1 MAGEAQR
8 RTTEWP
14 LALALL
20 VGAAGLVVLT
30 FYNWRNGI
38 LLFAAAPGV
47 AALLRATLSDRTAGL
62 LHVRGRM
69 FDTAFL
75 FLTAIAIATLA
86 LIVPN

>member
-20 VGAAGLVVLT
+20 VGAAGLVILT

-38 LLFAAAPGV
+38 LIFAAAPGV
-47 AALLRATLSDRTAGL
+47 AALLRATLTDHAVGL
-62 LHVRGRM
+62 LRVRGRM
-69 FDTAFL
+69 FDTMFL
-75 FLTAIAIATLA
+75 FLAAVAIATLG

>member
-14 LALALL
+14 LALSLL
-20 VGAAGLVVLT
+20 VGATGLVILT

-38 LLFAAAPGV
+38 LTFAAAPGL
-47 AALLRATLSDRTAGL
+47 AALLRVTLSDRAAGL

-75 FLTAIAIATLA
+75 FLAAVAIATLG
-86 LIVPN
+86 LIVPA

>member
-47 AALLRATLSDRTAGL
+47 AAVLRLALSDRAAGL